1 MISLSPALWFVLSR
15 IFWGVIALALAFIA
29 FWLLLD
35 SDCEHA
41 PEAVEDYDRHLN
53 DRGAA

>member
-1 MISLSPALWFVLSR
+1 MIGAIIGVLASR
-15 IFWGVIALALAFIA
+15 LLWGVVALALAFIA

>member
-1 MISLSPALWFVLSR
+1 MIGSIAGILAARLL
-15 IFWGVIALALAFIA
+15 WGVLALALALAFIA

-41 PEAVEDYDRHLN
+41 PEADEDYDRHV
-53 DRGAA
+53 DSRKAG